1 MRGVRAA
8 RRNPERSR
16 GYSAR
21 TAIAISARRAS
32 LSLRLLLLRLIL
44 LIPRMLLINRIL
56 ARRPLHA
63 NGDLHVRLV
72 DVIVVAKSLESLGQH
87 LHAQFAVRHAVEI
100 RLAIR
105 IGLDLQSAARLL
117 PILLHRMHHHARI
130 PHRLPV
136 VIPDHQELERSA
148 LVLRERRNS
157 YQHHQ
162 DRRRHCPSH
171 AAHSKQSVPSCHPGV
186 VRDAEPARA
195 THAPARLRVLSAFCL
210 WTSFPLTNRGT
221 YL

>member
-16 GYSAR
+16 GNSAR

-32 LSLRLLLLRLIL
+32 LSLRLVLLRLIL

-56 ARRPLHA
+56 ARRPLYA
-63 NGDLHVRLV
+63 NGDFHLRLV

-87 LHAQFAVRHAVEI
+87 LHAQFAVRHAVET
-100 RLAIR
+100 RLAVRIR
-105 IGLDLQSAARLL
+105 LDLQSAARLL
-117 PILLHRMHHHARI
+117 SILLHRMHHHARI

-136 VIPDHQELERSA
+136 VIPNHQELERSA

-157 YQHHQ
+157 YQHQQ
-162 DRRRHCPSH
+162 DRRRYCSSH
-171 AAHSKQSVPSCHPGV
+171 AAHSKQSAPYCHPGPCGTKSV
-186 VRDAEPARA
+186 
-195 THAPARLRVLSAFCL
+195 PARLPFAEGPPI
-210 WTSFPLTNRGT
+210 WTLCRPIDQDS
-221 YL
+221 